1 MAPREPQEGPR
12 RPPNCPKTAAKRPKM
27 ASMGAQERPKITP
40 RRLRGLRACAMT
52 SPTRDLE
59 AWFGVVC
66 FLPLGMMACGM
77 CSRVHGLEGVCFS

>member
-1 MAPREPQEGPR
+1 MAPRGPQEGPR
-12 RPPNCPKTAAKRPKM
+12 RPQDCPKTAPDGRKT
-27 ASMGAQERPKITP
+27 AQDDPHERPGTAQDAP

-66 FLPLGMMACGM
+66 FSQPDSVGY
-77 CSRVHGLEGVCFS
+77 SF